1 VATTDRLPDD
11 TLKAIAAQLPTFT
24 ARGPFLPKNVAAP
37 AEPDEIGES
46 FAVCQLDVSQ
56 VRKPPKDLSKL
67 TTPSGFWHHQLRTA
81 GVATH
86 TAVSTKQGFGDGHEV
101 QQMFASPVA
110 AKIDEAVAWVDKNVT
125 GKATVRLLVA
135 PAYYV
140 HALLV
145 IADDGSMS
153 AVLADQPAG
162 FTQLELEKRYPLAEF
177 LKLLAKEKPAGT
189 LI

>member
-1 VATTDRLPDD
+1 MATTDRLPDD
-11 TLKAIAAQLPTFT
+11 TLKSIAAQLPTFT
-24 ARGPFLPKNVAAP
+24 ARGPFLPKNAAVP

-46 FAVCQLDVSQ
+46 FAICQLDLAQ
-56 VRKPPKDLSKL
+56 VKKPPKNLSKL
-67 TTPSGFWHHQLRTA
+67 ATPSGFWHHQLRTA

-110 AKIDEAVAWVDKNVT
+110 AKIDEAVAWVDRNIT
-125 GKATVRLLVA
+125 GKATVRLLIA
-135 PAYYV
+135 PAYFL

-145 IADDGSMS
+145 LADDGSMS
-153 AVLADQPAG
+153 AVLADQPTG
-162 FTQLELEKRYPLAEF
+162 YTQLQTERQYPFAEF

-189 LI
+189 IT